1 VQLNKRPRKTLILFL
16 VSLLVVEISIIFINW
31 VVYSAL
37 LEASAITSFSIT
49 DTLNLSAVWLS
60 VQFSELFYVGWFWKV

>member
-1 VQLNKRPRKTLILFL
+1 VQLNERPRKTLILFL
-16 VSLLVVEISIIFINW
+16 VSLLVVEISVSFINW

-49 DTLNLSAVWLS
+49 DTLNLSVVWLS
-60 VQFSELFYVGWFWKV
+60 VAVF

>member
-1 VQLNKRPRKTLILFL
+1 VQLNERPRKTLILFL
-16 VSLLVVEISIIFINW
+16 VSLLVVEISISFINW

-60 VQFSELFYVGWFWKV
+60 VAVF